1 MTSAKSSRLI
11 VPPFLEPGDTIGIA
25 TPASPYDRE
34 PFEAGLAILRQWG
47 YSPQLGRRGI
57 RKKRYLAGSDSE
69 RASELMDLFQD
80 PAVKAILC
88 ARGGYGAMR
97 LLPLLDYREI
107 NKNPK
112 LFIGFS
118 DITVLLL
125 ALWKK
130 ARLMTFHGPM
140 VTTLARLTTASR
152 DQLRFT
158 LRGVF
163 LESLSLPRQGKINGG
178 RAQGLLLGGN
188 LTLLAYLIGT
198 SFEPDW
204 DRAILFVED
213 DGEPGYRLD
222 RLFVHLRLSGV
233 LGRIRGLLLG
243 RLSGAGL
250 TKKDFEVFRE
260 TFAGLN
266 IPIWQGL
273 PFGHGRQNWTLPVG
287 APVELDGEQGILRFP
302 W

>member
-1 MTSAKSSRLI
+1 MTVAKSSRLI

-25 TPASPYDRE
+25 TPASPYARE
-34 PFEAGLAILRQWG
+34 PFEAGLAILREWG
-47 YSPQLGRRGI
+47 YVPQLGRRGI

-69 RASELMDLFQD
+69 RAAELMDLFQD
-80 PAVKAILC
+80 PAVKAIFC

-97 LLPLLDYREI
+97 LLDRLDYSVLG
-107 NKNPK
+107 KNPK
-112 LFIGFS
+112 MLIGFS

-125 ALWKK
+125 ACFRR
-130 ARLMTFHGPM
+130 ARLLTFHGPM

-152 DQLRFT
+152 DQLRFI

-163 LESLSLPRQGKINGG
+163 SDSLPLPRQGKINGG
-178 RAQGLLLGGN
+178 RSQGWLLGGN
-188 LTLLAYLIGT
+188 LTLLAHLIGT

-213 DGEPGYRLD
+213 EGEPGYRLD

-243 RLSGAGL
+243 RLKGPGL
-250 TKKDFEVFRE
+250 MKKDFELIRE
-260 TFAGLN
+260 TYTGLD

-273 PFGHGRQNWTLPVG
+273 PVGHGRQNFTLPVG
-287 APVELDGEQGILRFP
+287 APVELDGERGLLTFS

>member
-1 MTSAKSSRLI
+1 MTSANTFRLI
-11 VPPFLEPGDTIGIA
+11 VPPFLEPGDTVGIA

-34 PFEAGLAILRQWG
+34 PFEAGLTILRQWG
-47 YSPQLGRRGI
+47 YVPRLGRRGI

-69 RASELMDLFQD
+69 RAEELMDLFQD

-107 NKNPK
+107 NRNPK

-140 VTTLARLTTASR
+140 VTTLARLTAASR
-152 DQLRFT
+152 DQFRFI
-158 LRGVF
+158 LRGV
-163 LESLSLPRQGKINGG
+163 LPESLSLLRSGRINGG
-178 RAQGLLLGGN
+178 QAQGILLGGN
-188 LTLLAYLIGT
+188 LTLLTHLIGT
-198 SFEPDW
+198 PFEPDW
-204 DRAILFVED
+204 SRAILFLED
-213 DGEPGYRLD
+213 EGEQGYRLD

-233 LGRIRGLLLG
+233 LTRIKGLLLG
-243 RLSGAGL
+243 QFNGKGIM
-250 TKKDFEVFRE
+250 KKDFEIIRE
-260 TFAGLN
+260 MFFGLP

-273 PFGHGRQNWTLPVG
+273 PVGHGRENLILPIG
-287 APVELDGEQGILRFP
+287 APVHLDGDQGLLTFL

>member
-1 MTSAKSSRLI
+1 MTSTKSSRLI
-11 VPPFLEPGDTIGIA
+11 IPPFLEPGDTIGIA
-25 TPASPYDRE
+25 TPASTYDRD

-47 YSPQLGRRGI
+47 YPLQLGRRGI
-57 RKKRYLAGSDSE
+57 RKKRYLAGSDAE
-69 RASELMDLFQD
+69 RAEELMDLFQD
-80 PAVKAILC
+80 PAIKAILC

-97 LLPLLDYREI
+97 LLDRLDFPALA
-107 NKNPK
+107 KQPK
-112 LFIGFS
+112 MFIGFS

-125 ALWKK
+125 ACFHRAKL
-130 ARLMTFHGPM
+130 LTFHGPM

-152 DQLRFT
+152 DQFRFT

-163 LESLSLPRQGKINGG
+163 LESLALPRQGKIKGG

-188 LTLLAYLIGT
+188 LTLLAHLIGT
-198 SFEPDW
+198 PFEPDW

-213 DGEPGYRLD
+213 EGEPGYRID

-243 RLSGAGL
+243 RLGGAEL
-250 TKKDFEVFRE
+250 TKKDFEVIRE
-260 TFAGLN
+260 TFSGLE

-273 PFGHGRQNWTLPVG
+273 PFGHGRQNVTLPVG
-287 APVELDGEQGILRFP
+287 APVELDGERGLLTFP

>member
-1 MTSAKSSRLI
+1 MTSARLSPLI

-34 PFEAGLAILRQWG
+34 PFEAGLTILRQWG
-47 YSPQLGRRGI
+47 YSAQLGRRGI
-57 RKKRYLAGSDSE
+57 RKKKYLAGSDAE
-69 RASELMDLFQD
+69 RAAELMDLFQD
-80 PAVKAILC
+80 PTIKAVLC

-97 LLPLLDYREI
+97 LLELLDYREI
-107 NKNPK
+107 KRNPK

-125 ALWKK
+125 ACFHRAHL
-130 ARLMTFHGPM
+130 LTCHGPM
-140 VTTLARLTTASR
+140 VTTLARLTAASR
-152 DQLRFT
+152 DQFRFT

-163 LESLSLPRQGKINGG
+163 LESLPLPRQGKIHGG

-188 LTLLAYLIGT
+188 LTLLAHLIGT
-198 SFEPDW
+198 SFEPEW

-222 RLFVHLRLSGV
+222 RLFVHLRLAGV

-243 RLSGAGL
+243 RMSAAGL
-250 TKKDFEVFRE
+250 TKKDFEVIRE
-260 TFAGLN
+260 TFTGLD

-273 PFGHGRQNWTLPVG
+273 PFGHGRENLTLPVG
-287 APVELDGEQGILRFP
+287 APVELDGEQGLLRFP

>member
-1 MTSAKSSRLI
+1 
-11 VPPFLEPGDTIGIA
+11 
-25 TPASPYDRE
+25 
-34 PFEAGLAILRQWG
+34 
-47 YSPQLGRRGI
+47 
-57 RKKRYLAGSDSE
+57 
-69 RASELMDLFQD
+69 MDLFQD

-97 LLPLLDYREI
+97 LLDRLDYSVLG
-107 NKNPK
+107 KNPK
-112 LFIGFS
+112 MLIGFS

-125 ALWKK
+125 ACFGR
-130 ARLMTFHGPM
+130 ARLLTFHGPM
-140 VTTLARLTTASR
+140 ITTLARLTTASR
-152 DQLRFT
+152 DQLRFI

-163 LESLSLPRQGKINGG
+163 LDSLPLPRQGKINGG
-178 RAQGLLLGGN
+178 RSQGLLLGGN
-188 LTLLAYLIGT
+188 LTLLAHLIGT

-213 DGEPGYRLD
+213 EGEPGYRLD
-222 RLFVHLRLSGV
+222 RLFVHLKLSGV

-250 TKKDFEVFRE
+250 TKKDFEVIRE
-260 TFAGLN
+260 TFAGLD

-273 PFGHGRQNWTLPVG
+273 PIGHGRQNFTLPVG
-287 APVELDGEQGILRFP
+287 APVELDGERGLLTFP